1 MELLVCLPNLE
12 RFLLCDGFSLKPPYI
27 VQTERHCGSSMAGR
41 EGGWKF
47 CGAEKEPH
55 VQQLGK
61 NG

>member
-1 MELLVCLPNLE
+1 M
-12 RFLLCDGFSLKPPYI
+12 G
-27 VQTERHCGSSMAGR
+27 GR

-61 NG
+61 TVEIPSQSGIMELHKIFQPAAVA